1 MKANTSA
8 FLQSSLENNLDLN
21 TIYIQITHEL
31 RKVENLL
38 KEMINSSN
46 PLINEIGNY
55 LFRKSG
61 KRIRP
66 ALLLLCSKLLGY
78 KGTQDILFSALIEAI
93 HTASLIHDDIVDN
106 SELRRGQP
114 TVHAKWGPNITVLL
128 GDYLYIRTIDQ
139 ALKNSSRKILEVL
152 TEVTTEMVE
161 GEITEYYH
169 SGNLALKE
177 EQYFDIIKKK
187 TASLFRAT
195 CQISSLL
202 AESNEQVE
210 FQLAEFGLNLGM
222 AFQIVDDLLDFTG
235 DEDRLGKPALSD
247 LREGR
252 VTLPLIFTLQE
263 GNSYLKNKVTAY
275 FQNKGHSEGLRNEIL
290 EIVTKNGALKY
301 AMAKA
306 REFGERSKKLI
317 LDFPASIYRDSL
329 VLFTDFLL
337 NRDF

>member
-1 MKANTSA
+1 MKADATA
-8 FLQSSLENNLDLN
+8 FLQSNLENNLDLH
-21 TIYIQITHEL
+21 TIYKQISDEL
-31 RKVENLL
+31 KKVDDLL
-38 KEMINSSN
+38 KEMVDSSN
-46 PLINEIGNY
+46 PLIYEIGNY

-78 KGTQDILFSALIEAI
+78 KGTQNILFSALIEAI
-93 HTASLIHDDIVDN
+93 HTASLIHDDIIDKAEV
-106 SELRRGQP
+106 RRGQP

-169 SGNLALKE
+169 SGNLSLKE
-177 EQYFDIIKKK
+177 EEYFDIIKKK
-187 TASLFRAT
+187 TASLFRAA

-202 AESNEQVE
+202 VESNEKVE
-210 FQLAEFGLNLGM
+210 SQLAQFGLNLGM
-222 AFQIVDDLLDFTG
+222 AFQIIDDLLDFTG
-235 DEDRLGKPALSD
+235 DENRLGKPALSD

-252 VTLPLIFTLQE
+252 ITLPLIFILQN
-263 GNSYLKNKVTAY
+263 GNSHWKSKVTDY
-275 FQNKGHSEGLRNEIL
+275 FQNKNHSDKLKNEIL
-290 EIVTKNGALKY
+290 EIVTNNGALKY

-306 REFGERSKKLI
+306 REFGERSKQII
-317 LDFPASIYRDSL
+317 LDFPGSIYRDSL

-337 NRDF
+337 SRDF

>member
-1 MKANTSA
+1 MKANASA

-152 TEVTTEMVE
+152 TEVT
-161 GEITEYYH
+161 
-169 SGNLALKE
+169 
-177 EQYFDIIKKK
+177 
-187 TASLFRAT
+187 R
-195 CQISSLL
+195 
-202 AESNEQVE
+202 
-210 FQLAEFGLNLGM
+210 
-222 AFQIVDDLLDFTG
+222 
-235 DEDRLGKPALSD
+235 
-247 LREGR
+247 
-252 VTLPLIFTLQE
+252 
-263 GNSYLKNKVTAY
+263 
-275 FQNKGHSEGLRNEIL
+275 
-290 EIVTKNGALKY
+290 
-301 AMAKA
+301 
-306 REFGERSKKLI
+306 
-317 LDFPASIYRDSL
+317 
-329 VLFTDFLL
+329 
-337 NRDF
+337 